1 MSHLNPSIDGNREAP
16 AKPQPVRSQLAT
28 VPGLGE
34 DRSAGSLV
42 DKFGRVHRS
51 LRVSVTD
58 VCNIRCQ
65 YCMPAEDVRF
75 LPRSRLLSYEQIA
88 QFVNAVSKWGIRRV
102 RITGGEPLT
111 RPGLD
116 ELVRRLRSI
125 GTIDDIALT
134 TNGMLLGDQVDA
146 LESAGL
152 DRVNISLDTLS
163 EATFKR
169 LSRRNGIEQVIEGID
184 RAVASSLNV
193 KLNAL
198 VLRDVNSQDVLQL
211 IRFAAERD
219 VPMRFIEFMPLDAD
233 GAWNDTRMVSGAE
246 LRDMIAQEFGP
257 LTSIERSTKSQP
269 AQEYRLP
276 TGARIGFI
284 DSVSTPFC
292 GGCDRLRLTAEGKI
306 RNCLFGTEEWDVSGL
321 LSRPAEVNE
330 NRVKEVVQA
339 CLAAKHAAHGIAD
352 PDFRP
357 PQRAMYQIGG

>member
-1 MSHLNPSIDGNREAP
+1 ML
-16 AKPQPVRSQLAT
+16 T
-28 VPGLGE
+28 
-34 DRSAGSLV
+34 
-42 DKFGRVHRS
+42 DKFGRVHKS

-88 QFVNAVSKWGIRRV
+88 RFVEVVSQWGIRRV

-111 RPGLD
+111 RPGLE
-116 ELVRRLRSI
+116 ELVRRLRRI
-125 GTIDDIALT
+125 DAIDDIALT
-134 TNGMLLGDQVDA
+134 TNGMLLGDQIDA

-152 DRVNISLDTLS
+152 DRVNVSLDTLS

-169 LSRRNGIEQVIEGID
+169 LSRRDGIAQVIDGID
-184 RAVASSLNV
+184 RAVDSSLQV

-198 VLRDVNSQDVLQL
+198 VLRDVNSNDVIDLV
-211 IRFAAERD
+211 RFAAERD
-219 VPMRFIEFMPLDAD
+219 IPMRFIEFMPLDAD

-246 LRDMIAQEFGP
+246 LRTQIEAEFGP
-257 LTSIERSTKSQP
+257 LTPVERATKSQP

-276 TGARIGFI
+276 TGTHVGFI

-292 GGCDRLRLTAEGKI
+292 GSCDRLRLTAEGKI
-306 RNCLFGTEEWDVSGL
+306 RNCLFGTEEWDVSDL
-321 LSRPAEVNE
+321 LNDKAGVDNS
-330 NRVKEVVQA
+330 RVKAVVQA

-352 PDFRP
+352 PDFKP